1 MSVVIYLVPD
11 SIITSSLL
19 LETTEYMEEFIG
31 KVTGKKFT
39 TTSIWKIIII
49 KRLGHV
55 KEVPFE
61 YIEVLLCNVNEG
73 RPF

>member
-39 TTSIWKIIII
+39 TTSI
-49 KRLGHV
+49 
-55 KEVPFE
+55 
-61 YIEVLLCNVNEG
+61 
-73 RPF
+73 